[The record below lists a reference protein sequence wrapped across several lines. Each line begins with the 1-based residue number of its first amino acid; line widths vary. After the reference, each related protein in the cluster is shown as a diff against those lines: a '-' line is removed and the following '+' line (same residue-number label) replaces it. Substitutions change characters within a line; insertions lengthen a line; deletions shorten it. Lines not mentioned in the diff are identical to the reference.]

1 MCLFD
6 IDTLKKEDIDLKE
19 KINKSNFWDDQEQAQ
34 KILKISKKV
43 ELKIQEYD
51 EIVKD
56 YEDLSVLFELSTEDE
71 SLEDELIYEIAKIQK
86 KVKNLSIKVMLDG
99 EYDFNN
105 AILSVH
111 SGTGGLDA
119 QDWTQMLLRMYT
131 RFSSDMNYKIEYI
144 DLQQDEQSG
153 IKSATLKIQGENAY
167 GYLKCEKGVHRLVRI
182 SPFDSS
188 GKRHTSFASVDVLP
202 ELDDNIQIDINPKD
216 LKIDTYRASGA
227 GGQHVNK
234 TESAIRITH
243 IPTGVVVQCQNER
256 SQFANKD
263 TAMKMLMAKLIELKE
278 LEHKDKIEDIQGKY
292 SQIAWGSQIR
302 SYVFQPYTMVKDHRT
317 NYEVGNISSVMDGDI
332 MPFITAYLLNNK

>member
-1 MCLFD
+1 M
-6 IDTLKKEDIDLKE
+6 E
-19 KINKSNFWDDQEQAQ
+19 NAQ
-34 KILKISKKV
+34 KILKNSKILEKKI
-43 ELKIQEYD
+43 EEYECLKS
-51 EIVKD
+51 K
-56 YEDLSVLFELSTEDE
+56 YEDILVLFDFAAQDSSFEEELTKEMDD
-71 SLEDELIYEIAKIQK
+71 LEKTSDS
-86 KVKNLSIKVMLDG
+86 LSISIMLN
-99 EYDFNN
+99 EQYDSNN

-131 RFSSDMNYKIEYI
+131 RFASNMGFKISYI
-144 DLQQDEQSG
+144 DLQQDDQAG
-153 IKSATLKIQGENAY
+153 VKSATIKIDGENAY

-202 ELDDNIQIDINPKD
+202 ELDDSIKIEINPKD
-216 LKIDTYRASGA
+216 LKVDTYRSSGA

-243 IPTGVVVQCQNER
+243 IPTGIVVQCQNER
-256 SQFANKD
+256 SQISNRE
-263 TAMKMLMAKLIELKE
+263 TAMKMLTAKLIELKE

-302 SYVFQPYTMVKDHRT
+302 SYVFQPYTMVKDNRT
-317 NYEVGNISSVMDGDI
+317 NYEVGNIGSVMDGDI
-332 MPFITAYLLNNK
+332 MPFINAYLVNKTSDL